1 MAMLPKI
8 SNEPLEVVGAISLG
22 YSHISLEGKVAQG
35 SSRHAGMWMRC
46 GDSPITSL
54 RGITP
59 RRLTLQTGIA
69 PCQSKY
75 RREGF
80 RELPYCGDATPEW
93 RQTFP

>member
-1 MAMLPKI
+1 MSMLPKI

-69 PCQSKY
+69 PLEQVSSRIFRRSVVGGMKRSQSK
-75 RREGF
+75 
-80 RELPYCGDATPEW
+80 
-93 RQTFP
+93 